1 MTGTTAVLL
10 VLLGI
15 VIALGWL
22 VILLYRAVDRA
33 YKQTD
38 SPSPGLEPGSEF
50 PSLEVVADE
59 GLQPLDLSAVSA
71 ESISLV
77 LFANGTCE
85 TCQNMF
91 SAGFPAELSDTPV
104 TILVTQGDS
113 FHDMAVAMDS
123 SSLTVEYLADPADAW
138 HLARVDQVPFLY
150 VLREGRVVKGGLVTS
165 FGEVVAA
172 VSDARKIMAESIAY
186 GG

>member
-10 VLLGI
+10 ALMGI

-22 VILLYRAVDRA
+22 VLLLYRAVDRA
-33 YKQTD
+33 YKQND
-38 SPSPGLEPGSEF
+38 SPSPGLEPGAEF

-59 GLQPLDLSAVSA
+59 GLQLLDLSVVAA

-85 TCQNMF
+85 TCQNML
-91 SAGFPAELSDTPV
+91 SKGFPAELSDTPV

-113 FHDMAVAMDS
+113 FLDMAVTMDS
-123 SSLTVEYLADPADAW
+123 PNMTVQYLADPADAW
-138 HLARVDQVPFLY
+138 HLARVDQVPFVY
-150 VLREGRVVKGGLVTS
+150 VLRDGRVVKGGLVTS
-165 FGEVVAA
+165 FTEVVDA
-172 VSDARKIMAESIAY
+172 VFDARKIMAESIVY